1 MTSSSTKLNAEQQQA
16 VDHIKG
22 PCLVT
27 AVPGSG
33 KTSTLTARVV
43 SLVESGV
50 DSRNICCVTF
60 TNKAAKEMK
69 DRITLAD
76 PGNHTWISTF
86 HQLCL
91 RLIHNHGSGVGL
103 KDGFSIWDQ
112 EDSNA
117 VMNRVHGMWLASQ
130 NHPDDFDSKLTPGER
145 SQLFEALD
153 SLRESGKSFNL
164 EHEDSR
170 IQMYVKE
177 LVDANAVDF
186 SGMLYLGW
194 RILTK
199 YPEKAKKLSQ
209 RYQFV
214 LVDEA
219 QDMNDV
225 QYAIAKILVSE
236 HGNLFMVGD
245 YQQSIFSWRGAKP
258 ENILNFKKDF
268 PAAVTITLPKNYRS
282 KSEILQTA
290 ENLIWK
296 NKDAADVTLVSERGS
311 GGKVTAGQYETDR
324 EEALDIVE
332 RIMKYK
338 NGGYEWSDIAVI
350 YRLNNLS
357 QVFETVLANQNVPY
371 VVKGGMSFF
380 ARKEIK
386 TALSYMK
393 LLINPSDS
401 NAFKRAISN
410 PKRGV
415 GDVLMGKIDNLAKER
430 GIPVT
435 EAACIIKP
443 SGKQTRAKLYEFEKL
458 MDKYRAKLEAGESL
472 GTIGDELIKESGYRA
487 QLKQEADEKRDTKPG
502 LANCEVNIDTLF
514 GGIEQYEE
522 EDKNPSL
529 VNYLQQIALI
539 QEGDNKKLKNAVNLL
554 TMHSA
559 KGLEWPCVFVIGCSA
574 ATIPYPKSVEE
585 GRENEERRLFY
596 VALTRAK
603 DRLRVTFHEWSPR
616 NKSRYHDPSP
626 YFWDMTDRPE
636 DKNAVQ

>member
-1 MTSSSTKLNAEQQQA
+1 MTSSSTNLNDEQQQA
-16 VDHIKG
+16 VDHFKG
-22 PCLVT
+22 ACLVT

-43 SLVESGV
+43 NLIERGV
-50 DSRNICCVTF
+50 DSRNIACVTF
-60 TNKAAKEMK
+60 TNRAAREMK

-76 PGNHTWISTF
+76 PGNNTWISTF

-91 RLIHNHGSGVGL
+91 RLLYNHGKDVGL
-103 KDGFSIWDQ
+103 ENGFSIWDQ
-112 EDSNA
+112 EDSYA
-117 VMNRVHGMWLASQ
+117 VMNRVHGMWLAKQ

-145 SQLFEALD
+145 SILFEQLD
-153 SLRESGKSFNL
+153 LLRESGKSFNL
-164 EHEDSR
+164 EHEDER
-170 IQMYVKE
+170 LQMYIRE
-177 LVDANAVDF
+177 LSDSNAVDF

-258 ENILNFKKDF
+258 ENILNFKQDF
-268 PAAVTITLPKNYRS
+268 PNAVTITLPKNYRS
-282 KSEILQTA
+282 KSEILETA

-296 NKDAADVTLVSERGS
+296 NTDAADVTLVSERGS
-311 GGKVTAGQYETDR
+311 GGKVTAGQYESDR
-324 EEALDIVE
+324 EEASDIVE
-332 RIMKYK
+332 RIIRFKSR
-338 NGGYEWSDIAVI
+338 GYEWEDIAVI

-357 QVFETVLANQNVPY
+357 QVFEMVMANHSVPY

-380 ARKEIK
+380 SRKEIK
-386 TALSYMK
+386 TALAYMK
-393 LLINPSDS
+393 LLINPADG

-415 GDVLMGKIDNLAKER
+415 GDVLMGKIDNLAKKR
-430 GIPVT
+430 GISVT

-443 SGKQTRAKLYEFEKL
+443 GGRQTRAKLYEFEKL
-458 MDKYRAKLEAGESL
+458 LDKYRAKLEAGEGL
-472 GTIGDELIKESGYRA
+472 DTLGDELIRESGYRA
-487 QLKQEADEKRDTKPG
+487 YLKKEADEKRETKPG
-502 LANCEVNIDTLF
+502 LALCEVNIDTLF
-514 GGIEQYEE
+514 GGIGQYEE
-522 EDKNPSL
+522 ETKNPSL
-529 VNYLQQIALI
+529 SDYLQQIALI
-539 QEGDNKKLKNAVNLL
+539 QDEDSKNLKNAVSLL

-559 KGLEWPCVFVIGCSA
+559 KGLEWPCVFVVGCSA
-574 ATIPYPKSVEE
+574 ATIPYPKSVDE
-585 GRENEERRLFY
+585 GREAEERRLFY

-603 DRLRVTFHEWSPR
+603 DNLRVTFHEWSPR

-626 YFWDMTDRPE
+626 YFWDMVDRPE
-636 DKNAVQ
+636 AENA

>member
-1 MTSSSTKLNAEQQQA
+1 MTSSSNNLNAQQQQA
-16 VDHIKG
+16 VDHFKG
-22 PCLVT
+22 ACLVT

-43 SLVESGV
+43 NLVERGV
-50 DSRNICCVTF
+50 DSSNICCVTF

-91 RLIHNHGSGVGL
+91 RLIINHGKEIGL

-112 EDSNA
+112 EDSYA
-117 VMNRVHGMWLASQ
+117 VMNRVHGMWLAKQ
-130 NHPDDFDSKLTPGER
+130 NRPDDFDQKLTPGER
-145 SQLFEALD
+145 AQLFEELD
-153 SLRESGKSFNL
+153 TLRESGKSFDL
-164 EHEDSR
+164 SHEDGR
-170 IQMYVKE
+170 IRMYVKE

-199 YPEKAKKLSQ
+199 CRETAKKLSQ
-209 RYQFV
+209 KYQFV

-219 QDMNDV
+219 QDINDV
-225 QYAIAKILVSE
+225 QYAIARILVSE

-258 ENILNFKKDF
+258 ENLLQFKTDF
-268 PAAVTITLPKNYRS
+268 PNMLAITLPKNYRS
-282 KSEILQTA
+282 KREILQVA

-296 NKDAADVTLVSERGS
+296 NADAEDVELISERGE
-311 GGKVTAGQYETDR
+311 GGKVTAGQYESDR
-324 EEALDIVE
+324 EEALAVAR
-332 RIMKYK
+332 RIKK
-338 NGGYEWSDIAVI
+338 FTGEGYEYKDMAII

-357 QVFETVLANQNVPY
+357 QVFETVLANQNIPY

-380 ARKEIK
+380 ARREIK
-386 TALSYMK
+386 TALAYMK
-393 LLINPSDS
+393 LLVNPADS
-401 NAFKRAISN
+401 NAFKRAVSN

-415 GDVLMGKIDNLAKER
+415 GDVLMGKIDNMAKER
-430 GIPVT
+430 GISVT

-443 SGKQTRAKLYEFEKL
+443 GGKQTRAKLYEFEKL
-458 MDKYRAKLEAGESL
+458 LDKYRAKYETGESL
-472 GTIGDELIKESGYRA
+472 GELGDALIRESGYRA
-487 QLKQEADEKRDTKPG
+487 QLTQEADDKRDTKPG
-502 LANCEVNIDTLF
+502 LALCEVNIDTLF

-522 EDKNPSL
+522 ETKNPSL
-529 VNYLQQIALI
+529 SSYLQQIALI
-539 QEGDNKKLKNAVNLL
+539 QDGDNKKLKNAVNLL

-559 KGLEWPCVFVIGCSA
+559 KGLEWPCVFVVGCSA

-603 DRLRVTFHEWSPR
+603 DYLRVTFHEWSPR
-616 NKSRYHDPSP
+616 AKSRYHDPSP
-626 YFWDMTDRPE
+626 YFADMVDRPE
-636 DKNAVQ
+636 AE